1 MLYIHLY
8 FQGIVII
15 HKQNGKWVSAQL
27 QVSFYIYKSDLNSV
41 KLISKHAPLKYL
53 FLHLAQFSHNS
64 RYLTITPDTAG
75 QIASLA
81 QRLGP
86 RLQVPRDTKYTI

>member
-1 MLYIHLY
+1 MFISLPHFLKELCRKPIYGILPIFNLLLHFFVFRKRGAYEYELCFKKVLYILLY

-41 KLISKHAPLKYL
+41 
-53 FLHLAQFSHNS
+53 
-64 RYLTITPDTAG
+64 
-75 QIASLA
+75 
-81 QRLGP
+81 
-86 RLQVPRDTKYTI
+86 